1 MDLFHCMDTDCRL
14 TYLQI
19 CMKYSLSAR
28 NCKHGDCKDVR
39 ICSRE
44 NYVHKHIIKEHKLIA
59 SLAIYILVY
68 LWFI

>member
-1 MDLFHCMDTDCRL
+1 
-14 TYLQI
+14 
-19 CMKYSLSAR
+19 MKYCSSAK
-28 NCKHGDCKDVR
+28 NYKHGDCKDVR

-59 SLAIYILVY
+59 RLAMYILLY